1 MCVMFFNV
9 QDVKEFLLEEGY
21 VYTLRKKRFRIGND
35 IAVVGSYYKHKKI
48 ARIHIEFIKSIH
60 SFLELVFF
68 VAESGLVPKDIA
80 DNRKGVA
87 SLKWFDL
94 AKKMSKTYP
103 LYLYK
108 VKVID
113 DNDE

>member
-1 MCVMFFNV
+1 MIMFFNV
-9 QDVKEFLLEEGY
+9 KKVREFLLKEGY
-21 VYTLRKKRFRIGND
+21 IYTLRKKRKRVGEDVAVKGN
-35 IAVVGSYYKHKKI
+35 YYKQDWL
-48 ARIHIEFIKSIH
+48 AWIHIEFIKSIH

-68 VAESGLVPKDIA
+68 VAESGLAPKNIVDSK
-80 DNRKGVA
+80 KGMA

-108 VKVID
+108 VRVIG
-113 DNDE
+113 E

>member
-1 MCVMFFNV
+1 M
-9 QDVKEFLLEEGY
+9 DV
-21 VYTLRKKRFRIGND
+21 
-35 IAVVGSYYKHKKI
+35 AVKGSYYKQERI
-48 ARIHIEFIKSIH
+48 AWIHIEFIKSIH

-68 VAESGLVPKDIA
+68 VAESGLVPKDIM
-80 DNRKGVA
+80 DSKKGVA

-108 VKVID
+108 VRVTK
-113 DNDE
+113 E